1 MSSGPRAVLFDMDG
15 VLVRSEEVWF
25 RVVEEAG
32 RHFRGSPVTREEFLP
47 TFGQGTAAD
56 VTVFRLGCTAAE
68 LDAFYLERFPAHA
81 EEIWVDPDAAHV
93 LRDLRARG
101 LQTGL
106 VTNTVRKLAD
116 YILRAAGLEG
126 LLDSVSCAD
135 MVARAKPAPDLVV
148 HGLTQLGRTAREAWL
163 VGDSRYDREAAKA
176 AGVHFVGYGLDG
188 DARVDALR
196 ALLGLLP

>member
-1 MSSGPRAVLFDMDG
+1 MTARPLAVLFDMDG

-32 RHFRGSPVTREEFLP
+32 QHFRGSPVTREEFAP

-56 VTVFRLGCTAAE
+56 VAVFKLGCTAAE
-68 LDAFYLERFPAHA
+68 LDAFYLQRFPAHA
-81 EEIWVDPDAAHV
+81 DEIWVDPDAAQV
-93 LRDLRARG
+93 LGELRTRG

-116 YILRAAGLEG
+116 YILEAAGLTQ

-135 MVARAKPAPDLVV
+135 MVAHAKPAPDLVR
-148 HGLTQLGRTAREAWL
+148 HGLTELGRSAEEAWL
-163 VGDSRYDREAAKA
+163 VGDSRYDREAAHA
-176 AGVHFVGYGLDG
+176 AGVHFVGYGIDG
-188 DARVDALR
+188 DARVASLR
-196 ALLGLLP
+196 ELLTLVA